1 MKISK
6 VACDLK
12 TCFLCQLC
20 QKEWIPALDAHRKNF
35 VVKKGDDIFQEGEAV
50 KGIFFVYE
58 GAVKVHKQWGEKEL
72 IVRFAK
78 RGAIIGHRGLGRDL
92 IYPVTGTAIESTKL
106 CFVEM
111 DFFQASLK
119 VNHALLYELMEFF
132 AAELKESERNMRNL
146 AHMPVKSRIAQCLL
160 LLDEKFGHTPDGF
173 LNISLSRQDLASY
186 AGTSYETAFRVM
198 NEFVEE
204 NAISIQDKRFI
215 IHSRALLE
223 QHSI

>member
-12 TCFLCQLC
+12 TCFLCQLS
-20 QKEWIPALDAHRKNF
+20 QKEWISALDAHRKNF
-35 VVKKGDDIFQEGEAV
+35 VVKKGDDIFQEGEVV

-58 GAVKVHKQWGEKEL
+58 GVVKVHKQWGEKEL

-78 RGAIIGHRGLGRDL
+78 RGAIIGHRGLGKDL

-119 VNHALLYELMEFF
+119 VNHGLLYELMEFF
-132 AAELKESERNMRNL
+132 ATELKESERNMRNL

-173 LNISLSRQDLASY
+173 LNISISRQDLASY

-215 IHSRALLE
+215 IQNRALLE
-223 QHSI
+223 QHLV